1 MILGT
6 DFDNTVVEYGH
17 LFPQAVAALGIPFS
31 GRLSDKRTL
40 RHHLR
45 SLPKGEILWQKVQA
59 EVYGVRMPEA
69 RLLDGFSVVVQQ
81 CRQLHVPLFIVS
93 HKTRFAAQGQA
104 LDLRAGALAWMQDQ
118 GFFDAERMGLTPDQV
133 FFEETRTEKLARIGS
148 LGCTHFVDDLEE
160 VLLHP
165 AFPSATARIWFSQE
179 EGTQGIQGSL
189 LQAATW
195 ADIGRLLFG

>member
-1 MILGT
+1 
-6 DFDNTVVEYGH
+6 
-17 LFPQAVAALGIPFS
+17 
-31 GRLSDKRTL
+31 
-40 RHHLR
+40 
-45 SLPKGEILWQKVQA
+45 
-59 EVYGVRMPEA
+59 
-69 RLLDGFSVVVQQ
+69 
-81 CRQLHVPLFIVS
+81 
-93 HKTRFAAQGQA
+93 
-104 LDLRAGALAWMQDQ
+104 
-118 GFFDAERMGLTPDQV
+118 MGLTPDQV